1 MSFVETYKTSAMIN
15 NSIKSHEERIRELER
30 EIRKLELSI
39 NDKLDTSLLKKQREE
54 KAASERNS
62 VYDFVVPWQL

>member
-1 MSFVETYKTSAMIN
+1 MIN